1 MDNVTRKQTIL
12 VVEDDFDI
20 RALLCSLFESENF
33 AVLSAE
39 NGKAALDV
47 LRTAKAPDLILL
59 DLMMPVMDA
68 VEFRKIQEADPKIA
82 SVPVLV
88 MSADPNVDVKSL
100 RLGVNE
106 YVKKPLDIERL
117 LSAVE
122 RALRRHTALR

>member
-1 MDNVTRKQTIL
+1 M
-12 VVEDDFDI
+12 VEDDLDI
-20 RALLCSLFESENF
+20 RELLCSLFESENF

-39 NGKAALDV
+39 NGKAALQV
-47 LRTAKAPDLILL
+47 LRTAKTPDLILL

-68 VEFRKIQEADPKIA
+68 TEFRKIQESDPKIA

-106 YVKKPLDIERL
+106 YVRKPLDVEML
-117 LSAVE
+117 LAAVDKTLS
-122 RALRRHTALR
+122 RPHTVK